1 MQFVDAVN
9 RIFRQNGILRGD
21 TDDITT
27 FSDTAHSSTIQLARL
42 AVENELVELVSD
54 RLIPKERKTTGSLSL
69 MASTRTYSLA
79 TDFVRFYGT
88 PHLYDSANGRQ
99 VYEYD
104 GGLEKLQTD
113 IFTYATQTG
122 YPAWWYW
129 EPGNTTYKQIGFFL
143 VPDGSYTMTYDYEAS
158 VLISAYTDNLPF
170 HNDEEDY
177 TFCEMA
183 GRRFKFMFEDTKN
196 EADIATILYKD
207 LTYKTAK
214 ARLMNLLKGQ
224 NPSRSYGFALA

>member
-21 TDDITT
+21 TDTITT
-27 FSDTAHSSTIQLARL
+27 FADTAHSSTIQIAIF

-54 RLIPKERKTTGSLSL
+54 RLLPKERSTSGSLSL
-69 MASTRTYSLA
+69 SASTRTYSLA
-79 TDFVRFYGT
+79 TDFTRFYGT
-88 PHLYDSANGRQ
+88 PHFYDATNGREIF
-99 VYEYD
+99 EYK
-104 GGLEKLQTD
+104 GGLVKLQTD
-113 IFTYATQTG
+113 IYTYATQSG
-122 YPAWWYW
+122 YPNEWYW
-129 EPGNTTYKQIGFFL
+129 EPGNTTYKQVGFFP
-143 VPDGSYTMTYDYEAS
+143 VPDGTYTLTYDYEAS

-170 HNDEEDY
+170 HNDEENY

-196 EADIATILYKD
+196 EADISTILYKD

-224 NPSRSYGFALA
+224 NPSRSYGFVLA